1 MPKRQPYNEHN
12 DNEEERLPS
21 RSEIKR
27 EAMSFQKLGEKVV
40 ELSNKDFAKIPLW
53 PALEE
58 AILLARRLPN
68 RDAKRRQIRLI
79 GKLLRTGE
87 HDDVSTALKAI
98 DIESS
103 LQNHRFHAIEKLR
116 DELIE
121 GNDQT
126 IQGAIEK
133 YASAD
138 RGILRQ
144 LVRNARKE
152 SSQNQA
158 PKSARKLFSYL
169 RGLDNNL

>member
-1 MPKRQPYNEHN
+1 MPKKQFYNEH
-12 DNEEERLPS
+12 DDSGEERLPS

-27 EAMSFQKLGEKVV
+27 EAMSFQKLGEKVI
-40 ELSNKDFAKIPLW
+40 ELSNKDFAKVALW
-53 PALEE
+53 PELEE

-68 RDAKRRQIRLI
+68 KDAKRRQIRLI

-87 HDDVSTALKAI
+87 HEDVSKALKAI

-116 DELIE
+116 DDLIE
-121 GNDQT
+121 GDDQS

-133 YASAD
+133 YVSAD

-144 LVRNARKE
+144 LVRNSRKE
-152 SSQNQA
+152 ASQNQA

-169 RGLDNNL
+169 RDLDSNL